1 MFTELIHAQRNR
13 QDAESLEMIREYYM
27 EEVRQGRGEIE
38 REASRRREAERMVER
53 MGEEIRRL

>member
-1 MFTELIHAQRNR
+1 
-13 QDAESLEMIREYYM
+13 MIREYYM